1 MEVSVHYDPLLAKL
15 VASGATREE
24 AIARTTVALDG
35 FVVEGV
41 KTVIPFLQ
49 RVVRSAAFRAGS
61 VHTQMVEQGAFDG

>member
-1 MEVSVHYDPLLAKL
+1 M
-15 VASGATREE
+15 
-24 AIARTTVALDG
+24 TVALDG

-41 KTVIPFLQ
+41 KTVIPFLR